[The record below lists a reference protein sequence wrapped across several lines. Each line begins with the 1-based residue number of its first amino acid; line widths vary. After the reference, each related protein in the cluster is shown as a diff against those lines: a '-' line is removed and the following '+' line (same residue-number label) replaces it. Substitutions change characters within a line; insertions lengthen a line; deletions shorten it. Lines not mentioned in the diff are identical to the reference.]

1 VRPGEYVGVVAG
13 QVYHMRQGSGDGAA
27 EGSDGG
33 CVDDVF
39 FRRLPLVPPPGG
51 SAGAAACSDSEAMAA
66 LREYFTLD
74 TRLTDLCVAHCSLPP
89 YTRSR
94 RSHGGHRHAHF
105 ASVDPRF
112 AALLPYVSG
121 ARLLRQP
128 PVECL
133 FAFICSSNNN
143 VKRIAGMVDRL
154 CVAYGTQLGTDGWG
168 HSHWAFPTLQQLAS
182 ADEARLRDLG
192 FGYRAKFITGAA
204 QQLLARPGGGQAW
217 LEGLRGAGVPSAEAV
232 RQLAALPGVGPK
244 VAACAALFSLDKHDC
259 IPVDTHVWQFACA
272 HYPDAML
279 LLPPSAPRRKKE
291 KAAAEPVSGGDAA
304 ATDSV
309 ETPAG
314 PACTL
319 RTMGAVATYLQQL
332 WGPYAGWAHT
342 ACFIVELADQKGAL
356 PAELRTPKAV
366 TPAKAKKGTKRPAAA
381 AGGRHGRRGVRP
393 SGSET
398 R

>member
-1 VRPGEYVGVVAG
+1 
-13 QVYHMRQGSGDGAA
+13 M
-27 EGSDGG
+27 
-33 CVDDVF
+33 
-39 FRRLPLVPPPGG
+39 
-51 SAGAAACSDSEAMAA
+51 
-66 LREYFTLD
+66 
-74 TRLTDLCVAHCSLPP
+74 LTHV
-89 YTRSR
+89 
-94 RSHGGHRHAHF
+94 HRHAHF

-112 AALLPYVSG
+112 SALLPYVAG

-154 CVAYGTQLGTDGWG
+154 CVAYGTQLGTDAWG
-168 HSHWAFPTLQQLAS
+168 HTHWRFPTLQQLAA
-182 ADEARLRDLG
+182 ADEAQLRDLG

-204 QQLLARPGGGQAW
+204 QQLLAHPGGGQAW
-217 LEGLRGAGVPSAEAV
+217 LEGLRAADVPSAEAV

-272 HYPDAML
+272 HYPEAML
-279 LLPPSAPRRKKE
+279 LLPPTAPRKR
-291 KAAAEPVSGGDAA
+291 KAAAAAVEAASAEDAVAPGGGD
-304 ATDSV
+304 

-342 ACFIVELADQKGAL
+342 ACFIVELADQKQAL

-366 TPAKAKKGTKRPAAA
+366 TPAKAKKQGTKRPAAA
-381 AGGRHGRRGVRP
+381 AALEAGAGDEACAAGQEG
-393 SGSET
+393 
-398 R
+398 